1 MSADIS
7 AGVLSHLLDCS
18 SGLFAVVF
26 IILLFIFN
34 KLPVYLFLYLFTVP
48 RMNRMFFLPSSF
60 VCFVIYLGVCVSSVW
75 CVCVL
80 CVFILFGV
88 CVSRV
93 WCVCVCCVL
102 CVCPVCVV
110 CVSSVWCV
118 CVQCVVCVC
127 L

>member
-18 SGLFAVVF
+18 SGLFSVVF

-75 CVCVL
+75 CVCVQ
-80 CVFILFGV
+80 
-88 CVSRV
+88 
-93 WCVCVCCVL
+93 
-102 CVCPVCVV
+102 CVV
-110 CVSSVWCV
+110 CV

-127 L
+127 PVCGVCVLVSVC